1 MLGIPEAQKLVKS
14 IFVLGLE
21 EHTIPQLV
29 SVLEVADDLYYNDE
43 EPLLSDTDYDIL
55 YRYTKNADPTNAYF
69 LGIGSSVRG
78 GKVDLPFQMGSLDQV
93 FDGEILDWVGNW
105 RLQNYKGVV
114 SDKLDGASAMAIYD
128 SNGAFQIGYSR
139 GDGLQG
145 ADISRHLTQMKSVP
159 KTIDNN
165 GQPFIVRG
173 ENIFSI
179 ENFKKVRELVKTRSG
194 KQYKNAR
201 NMVSG
206 LMNASSN
213 PVIAYDYIDFVAY
226 EIVGSELSK
235 NQQLLLLE
243 ELGFNVVAHEDWRFD
258 NIDDAMLTAH
268 LITRKR
274 WSLYELDGLVIEVES
289 AQKRSEMNP
298 TRSTLNPAYAIKY
311 KVTDDSNIAYVP
323 VIDVEL
329 NISKHGY
336 LKPRVNIEPVEL
348 VGVTVSWATGFNMK
362 FIHDNQ
368 IGPGAKIKITR
379 AGDVIP
385 FIMEVIHPMPDSDD
399 WFDFEEWF
407 ETKTKE
413 CGDCY
418 WTETGVDLV
427 LYNAADNET
436 AKYGLLVDFFDT
448 IKAPHLGEGNL
459 QKIFDMG
466 FETPESVIKLTQED
480 LSSLLGS
487 SVMGKKIFLGLRER
501 LDNIPLYVLMG
512 AHPAF
517 GRGVGVRKMKK
528 LYDAFKGD
536 MSLCESFSRI
546 VAVDGFE
553 KKTATKIQNGYQLFI
568 EFLVEVGAIINIAP
582 YEAPKTGNLSGIT
595 VVFTGFRDSGL
606 EKQVEAVGGKM
617 GSSVS
622 SRTGLVVTNVP
633 DGSSGK
639 LDKARQLNIQVISIN
654 QLKEML

>member
-274 WSLYELDGLVIEVES
+274 WSFYELDGLVIEVES

-448 IKAPHLGEGNL
+448 IKAPHLGGGNL

-622 SRTGLVVTNVP
+622 SRTGLVVTNDP